1 MKSFFSFPSYRQWYL
16 LLCNN
21 FNDLLLNFRK
31 HLATFFLAYWEDHAE
46 QPWQLKDVLW
56 VWWTKV
62 QQVGI
67 SYEKLKTL
75 SLCEPD

>member
-1 MKSFFSFPSYRQWYL
+1 M
-16 LLCNN
+16 LCNN
-21 FNDLLLNFRK
+21 FNNLLLNFRK

-67 SYEKLKTL
+67 SYEKLKNFKPVWATL
-75 SLCEPD
+75 ALFQFKNLI